1 MNQSTD
7 VKTYA
12 IGVLSVIIIF
22 LLIFKGCHK
31 ENIKP
36 LIKIKKEIVK
46 QIEYREGEVKVV
58 KEIDTKYKI
67 LYKTKYDTIYAQAPD
82 TCKEYLKEFKL
93 VADSAL
99 KIKDLV
105 IIKQDSVIVDLK
117 RVAKVDSLIINGYK
131 DQTRQLRRERR
142 NATIITSAM
151 ILLTFIGF
159 TF

>member
-105 IIKQDSVIVDLK
+105 IIKQDSVILLVT
-117 RVAKVDSLIINGYK
+117 KVL
-131 DQTRQLRRERR
+131 
-142 NATIITSAM
+142 
-151 ILLTFIGF
+151 
-159 TF
+159 